1 MIGDIPIV
9 TFIITGILILIV
21 VIRMWAYRGGKD
33 EKSIEEQERELQQ
46 YQKRLREEFLA
57 KEQGGKG

>member
-21 VIRMWAYRGGKD
+21 TLKAWAYKSEKD
-33 EKSIEEQERELQQ
+33 EKKEQELQQ
-46 YQKRLREEFLA
+46 YEKRLREEFLA
-57 KEQGGKG
+57 KEKEERE